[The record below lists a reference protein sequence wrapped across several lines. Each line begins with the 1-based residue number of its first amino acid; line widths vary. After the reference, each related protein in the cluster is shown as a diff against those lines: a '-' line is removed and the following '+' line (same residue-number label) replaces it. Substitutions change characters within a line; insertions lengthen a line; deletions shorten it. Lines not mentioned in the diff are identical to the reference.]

1 MLMLSHPEIAFRDCE
16 HCKKWWYDEKTGE
29 IHKKNGR
36 ELPRPTP
43 PPCESNV
50 GCPKG
55 HWKNQKTLNDRNIM
69 AYQHYRECR
78 AVSSFPDDGVVRYNA
93 SIIRDIEDAVDRTD
107 GQRTIAQVAGI
118 SMLGGKK

>member
-1 MLMLSHPEIAFRDCE
+1 
-16 HCKKWWYDEKTGE
+16 
-29 IHKKNGR
+29 
-36 ELPRPTP
+36 
-43 PPCESNV
+43 
-50 GCPKG
+50 
-55 HWKNQKTLNDRNIM
+55 M